1 MTGQAEVPRLQLIN
15 ISKTF
20 PGGIRAND
28 KVSLTVDRGEVH
40 CLLGENGAGKTTL
53 MNIVYGMYQADEGEI
68 YLNGE
73 RVLVNSPHEA
83 LAHKVGM
90 VHQHFMLIP
99 TLTVAENII
108 LGMKP
113 LASRLG
119 DLKAIEKE
127 ITRVAMSFGMSIKPS
142 ALVKNLSVGEQQR
155 VEIIKALYRGVDLL
169 ILDEP
174 TAVLTPQE
182 TRDLFATLKELTRQ
196 GLSIIF
202 ITHKLNEALA
212 VADRVSVLRDGRMI
226 ATMPIGE
233 ATLDNLAEMMV
244 GREVSFNLER
254 PPLPCGKPVLEVQ
267 GLSYRERDSGEHYLL
282 KDVTFEVCEGEILG
296 IAGVDGNGQSQL
308 AQVITGL
315 LKPSAGKVIINGK
328 EVTRQAPRVC
338 LEAGLGHIPE
348 DRTKMGLVPEYSVAY
363 NFILQR
369 YNDRQFQRG
378 GLLNMEAIRSFAQRL
393 VKAFDVRTPSVD
405 TRVASLSGGN
415 QQKIILGREIDR
427 NPKLLVAVQPTRGLD
442 IGATEY
448 IHKKLLMQRAQG
460 AAILLISTELEEI
473 LALSDRIAVIYEGQ
487 IMGIVPGDR
496 SLMKK
501 IGLMMA
507 GIRENSG
514 E

>member
-1 MTGQAEVPRLQLIN
+1 MSDIHDTPRLQLVN

-20 PGGIRAND
+20 PGGVQAN
-28 KVSLTVDRGEVH
+28 KGVNLTVRRGEVH

-68 YLNGE
+68 YLDGE
-73 RVLVNSPHEA
+73 RVMVNSPHEA

-108 LGMKP
+108 LGMRP
-113 LASRLG
+113 LGSRLG
-119 DLKAIEKE
+119 DLRAIEEE
-127 ITRVAMSFGMSIKPS
+127 IATVALSFGMSIRPS

-182 TRDLFATLKELTRQ
+182 TRDLFATLKGLTRQ
-196 GLSIIF
+196 GLSVIF
-202 ITHKLNEALA
+202 ITHKLNEVLA

-226 ATMPIGE
+226 ATVPIGE
-233 ATLDNLAEMMV
+233 ATLDSLAEMMV
-244 GREVSFNLER
+244 GREVSFNLEK
-254 PPLPCGKPVLEVQ
+254 PPVSRGKPVLEVQ
-267 GLSYRERDSGEHYLL
+267 GLSYRERDPGEHYVL
-282 KDVTFEVCEGEILG
+282 KDVTLEVYEGEILG

-308 AQVITGL
+308 AQAIAGL
-315 LKPSAGKVIINGK
+315 LKPSAGSVIINGK

-348 DRTKMGLVPEYSVAY
+348 DRAKMGLVPEYSVAY

-369 YNDRQFQRG
+369 YNDRQFRRG

-393 VKAFDVRTPSVD
+393 VKAFDVRTPSVG

-427 NPKLLVAVQPTRGLD
+427 SPKLLVAVQPTRGLD

-448 IHKKLLMQRAQG
+448 IHKKLLAQRAQG

-496 SLMKK
+496 SLTKK

-507 GIRENSG
+507 GIRENG
-514 E
+514 RE